1 MVDATNL
8 EKRVENVEHA
18 VDILH
23 KDSIRTQSA
32 IASIASHIDSIVE
45 TMHTIDTK
53 LDAHRTRRPELG
65 ALAAIA
71 SVILTIMGFSAVLI
85 NDNIDDAVS
94 DLSHDLAEIKAKDD
108 KLEKIVDERT
118 YIIGRYSAIIE
129 HQQEAFERLEQRVD
143 KLHEN

>member
-1 MVDATNL
+1 MIDATHL

-45 TMHTIDTK
+45 TMHTIDNK
-53 LDAHRTRRPELG
+53 LDQHRTRRPELG

-71 SVILTIMGFSAVLI
+71 SVILTIMGFSALLI
-85 NDNIDDAVS
+85 NDNIEDAMTT
-94 DLSHDLAEIKAKDD
+94 LSHDIAEVKENDS
-108 KLEKIVDERT
+108 KLEAIVDARTGVIGKYTAIVER
-118 YIIGRYSAIIE
+118 
-129 HQQEAFERLEQRVD
+129 QQYELERLQERVD
-143 KLHEN
+143 KLHDQ